1 MEQFDSLEKVKN
13 YFRQATGEENNDA
26 CYLVALVDTS
36 SDAAII
42 GGILGGAVG
51 GAIGGMVAGMQQQYD
66 GYLLMQTNDGFGL
79 IPLIRDGIAWVNPYA
94 KLQVH
99 PEKYFFVNNSDI
111 KEFKIQKVN
120 MGTGRRITIELNNKQ
135 KIRVVANKRDKHLPF
150 LKECIE
156 KICERNNCK

>member
-36 SDAAII
+36 SDAAI
-42 GGILGGAVG
+42 
-51 GAIGGMVAGMQQQYD
+51 IGGMVAGMQQQYD